1 MSLNQQKYLILA
13 NHVDRSIKSSKNFL
27 TTNINGTYNIL
38 EAIRSHSELIKNNE
52 FMLHHIST
60 DEVYGDIEVN
70 SKPPIENSPYNPS
83 SPYSATK
90 ASSDMLVMAWNRTYK
105 IPCKVTAQTMVLTS
119 IPKS

>member
-1 MSLNQQKYLILA
+1 MKKDILLSFFWKTQVRA
-13 NHVDRSIKSSKNFL
+13 VLLQRLLPKIFL
-27 TTNINGTYNIL
+27 KRLFIY
-38 EAIRSHSELIKNNE
+38 LIKNNE

-90 ASSDMLVMAWNRTYK
+90 ASSDMLVMAWNRT
-105 IPCKVTAQTMVLTS
+105 
-119 IPKS
+119 